1 MTKLAAGFVLALVG
15 ITTGGCLAGAIAH
28 GAVLATAVGC
38 LVGGVAAP
46 LVFARR
52 MPDVTLSRARLIVWG
67 IAAVLALANTAR
79 VTIFV
84 GDPQQNWA
92 SVFPPMPESGRHQ
105 CLAAYVRAGEL
116 AALDHAD
123 LWNQDAYAP
132 GKHSQVDG
140 LAPYLTDPYE
150 YPPVLAAAARA
161 AVAATDS
168 YALIRIAW
176 FGASALA
183 FWLAFLAIARWAGGR
198 VQDTA
203 LACAPAL
210 ALSTPLLFALQW
222 GQAHVIVLA
231 AAVAGMLLLERGRRA
246 GGAMLLA
253 FAIAVKI
260 FPGIALV
267 YLAMRR
273 RWRDVIATGIA
284 LVVLAAAS
292 VVILGPSTWH
302 AYVTHQLPAMASG
315 EAFAFTNGNP
325 DNYSLYGLAYK
336 LAAIGLPVGH
346 GLATVLGW
354 MWTAVVLALT
364 VLAARRDRD
373 PAHEVIVWLGLLC
386 LATLRSPYAPL
397 YTGIG
402 TLWLLA
408 LARGVVPRYL
418 GLYITAWILLQGFP
432 PIGGDALSAVL
443 SLPSTLVTI
452 AVPILAVWPRRN

>member
-1 MTKLAAGFVLALVG
+1 MGVHMNLVGRFIPALVG
-15 ITTGGCLAGAIAH
+15 ITTGGALAGAV
-28 GAVLATAVGC
+28 GGSAVATAVGC
-38 LVGGVAAP
+38 LVGGIAGAFVRGP
-46 LVFARR
+46 E
-52 MPDVTLSRARLIVWG
+52 VTLSRGVMIVWS

-84 GDPQQNWA
+84 ANPTQNWA

-123 LWNQDAYAP
+123 LWNQDAYAQ

-140 LAPYLTDPYE
+140 LAGYLADPYE
-150 YPPVLAAAARA
+150 YPPVLAAAART

-168 YALIRIAW
+168 YARIRIAW
-176 FGASALA
+176 FAASALA
-183 FWLAFLAIARWAGGR
+183 FWLAFLAVARFAGGR

-203 LACAPAL
+203 LACAPAF

-222 GQAHVIVLA
+222 GQAHVIVIA
-231 AAVAGMLLLERGRRA
+231 AAMGGMLLLERGRRA

-267 YLAMRR
+267 YLAVRR
-273 RWRDVIATGIA
+273 RWRDVIATLVA
-284 LVVLAAAS
+284 LAVLAAAS

-315 EAFAFTNGNP
+315 QAFAFTDANP
-325 DNYSLYGLAYK
+325 DNYSLYGLGFK
-336 LAAIGLPVGH
+336 LAALGLRG
-346 GLATVLGW
+346 GYALAHVLAWGW
-354 MWTAVVLALT
+354 TLVVLALT
-364 VLAARRDRD
+364 VVAARRDHDR
-373 PAHEVIVWLGLLC
+373 AHEVVVWLALFC
-386 LATLRSPYAPL
+386 VATLRSPYAPL

-408 LARGVVPRYL
+408 LMRGNRPRWL
-418 GLYITAWILLQGFP
+418 GLYITAWILLMGFP
-432 PIGGDALSAVL
+432 PLGGPALNAAL

-452 AVPILAVWPRRN
+452 AIPLLALRRD

>member
-1 MTKLAAGFVLALVG
+1 MNLVGRFIPALVG
-15 ITTGGCLAGAIAH
+15 ITTGGALAGAVGH
-28 GAVLATAVGC
+28 SVVATAVGC
-38 LVGGVAAP
+38 VVGGIAGAFVRGP
-46 LVFARR
+46 EVR
-52 MPDVTLSRARLIVWG
+52 LSRGLTIVWG

-84 GDPQQNWA
+84 ANPTQNWA

-123 LWNQDAYAP
+123 LWNQDAYAQ
-132 GKHSQVDG
+132 GKHSQVEG
-140 LAPYLTDPYE
+140 LTGYLADPYE

-168 YALIRIAW
+168 YGLIRVAW
-176 FGASALA
+176 FAASAFA
-183 FWLAFLAIARWAGGR
+183 FWLAFLALARWAGGR
-198 VQDTA
+198 VETTA

-222 GQAHVIVLA
+222 GQAHVIVIA
-231 AAVAGMLLLERGRRA
+231 ASLAGMLLLERGRRA
-246 GGAMLLA
+246 TGSALLA

-267 YLAMRR
+267 YLAARR
-273 RWRDVIATGIA
+273 RWRDVIATLIA
-284 LVVLAAAS
+284 LALLAAAS
-292 VVILGPSTWH
+292 LVILGPSTWH

-315 EAFAFTNGNP
+315 QAFAFTNDNP
-325 DNYSLYGLAYK
+325 DNYSLYGIAYK
-336 LAAIGLPVGH
+336 LAAMGLPVGH
-346 GLATVLGW
+346 GLATALAW
-354 MWTAVVLALT
+354 LWTAVVLTLT

-373 PAHEVIVWLGLLC
+373 PAHEVVVWLAMFC

-408 LARGVVPRYL
+408 AMRGSRPRWI
-418 GLYITAWILLQGFP
+418 GLYITAWILLMGFP
-432 PIGGDALSAVL
+432 PLGGPGLNAVL

-452 AVPILAVWPRRN
+452 AVPLWALRRD